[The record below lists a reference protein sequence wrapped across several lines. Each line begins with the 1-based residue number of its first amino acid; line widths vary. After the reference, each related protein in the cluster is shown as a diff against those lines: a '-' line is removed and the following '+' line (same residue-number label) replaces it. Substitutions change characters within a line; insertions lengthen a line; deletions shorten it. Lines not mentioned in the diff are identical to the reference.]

1 MWSLVY
7 FVVGKC
13 ELNVNWL
20 EVGLALF
27 YRQNTGKDHGNL
39 FWKFNSQKSSE
50 HLRVT
55 LVNSQHL
62 RAELVVRILT
72 GMGLCQKLVG
82 PDNKLNHLTLNRELK
97 MAESDN
103 TPEMIIVLGSHTN
116 GDGSPTEMMKSR
128 VNQAAELYTSLK
140 QQNLNCRVIV
150 TGYQRPEQVKDS
162 YQFVLK

>member
-1 MWSLVY
+1 MATGHYETLPPSMMANPWSVWSLVY

-39 FWKFNSQKSSE
+39 FWKFNSQKFSE

-72 GMGLCQKLVG
+72 GMGCAK
-82 PDNKLNHLTLNRELK
+82 N
-97 MAESDN
+97 
-103 TPEMIIVLGSHTN
+103 
-116 GDGSPTEMMKSR
+116 
-128 VNQAAELYTSLK
+128 
-140 QQNLNCRVIV
+140 
-150 TGYQRPEQVKDS
+150 
-162 YQFVLK
+162 